1 MKNGKAK
8 KSKVKW
14 IVLVIVLVACGAG
27 GYLYIN
33 ARGKAQQAMARQ
45 TVNVSPLMKTN
56 LQNSISASG
65 SVYSNTTVNV
75 YSSLNNIVKA
85 VNAEV
90 GDEVKAGDV
99 LAELDT
105 ESIESSILQA
115 ENNLKSAEDSLQNGL
130 VNASSGVD
138 SARVALEKQT
148 TSYNKLMADKENN
161 TYAQLVTAQTNVT
174 NAERALETAK
184 KDLETTQR
192 EYDSNASLYTAGA
205 LAKSTLDSSETAL
218 VKAKAAVED
227 KQAAHEKAIVD
238 LQNAKTELDT
248 AIKTAKMDL
257 ENARIAYDKA
267 MLTLDQNK
275 SEGSTAKT
283 TLENQKLTLTT
294 QMENLEKSKIT
305 AAISGTVT
313 EKSANVGTAAN
324 GVLFVIEDTRDLY
337 VSTRVKEYNLS
348 KIALGQKATVTT
360 DATSNEVFEGEV
372 TYISPKAVTEAD
384 NTNVEF
390 EVRIKIT
397 NANYDRIKIGMNAY
411 ANIITDTR
419 ENVFAVMYDA
429 VTRVFGEGKPSSAV
443 YVLDNNLVKA
453 IPVQTGLQTDT
464 SIEIIGETLQE
475 GMQVISNPT
484 AVTEGQ
490 TIDPKDVQ
498 QVAPNGLRIFRR
510 QGGDDSGAGG
520 GNVMVMPGGP
530 GGAMPAGGG
539 QVIIREGGSGGPG
552 GQKGGN

>member
-1 MKNGKAK
+1 MKNGK
-8 KSKVKW
+8 SKNSLVIW
-14 IVLVIVLVACGAG
+14 IVLIVVLVACGAG

-33 ARGKAQQAMARQ
+33 ARNKSQQAMAQ
-45 TVNVSPLMKTN
+45 QKVNVSPLVKTN

-65 SVYSNTTVNV
+65 SVYSNTKVNV
-75 YSSLNNIVKA
+75 YSSLNNLVKT

-105 ESIESSILQA
+105 ESIESSISQA
-115 ENNLKSAEDSLQNGL
+115 ENNIKSAEDSLQNGL
-130 VNASSGVD
+130 VNAVSGVD

-148 TSYNKLMADKENN
+148 TSYNKLVADKENN
-161 TYAQLVTAQTNVT
+161 TYAQIVTAQTNVT
-174 NAERALETAK
+174 NGGRALETAK
-184 KDLETTQR
+184 KDLETAQR
-192 EYDSNASLYTAGA
+192 TYDSNASLYSAGA
-205 LAKSTLDSSETAL
+205 LAKSEVDNSEIAL
-218 VKAKAAVED
+218 EKAQAAVED
-227 KQAAHEKAIVD
+227 KQAAFDKAVVD
-238 LQNAKTELDT
+238 LQNAKTELDM

-275 SEGSTAKT
+275 SDGSTAKT
-283 TLENQKLTLTT
+283 TLENHKLTLTT
-294 QMENLEKSKIT
+294 QMESLEKSKIT
-305 AAISGTVT
+305 AAVSGTVT

-360 DATSNEVFEGEV
+360 DATSSEVFEGEV
-372 TYISPKAVTEAD
+372 TYISPKAVTEAN

-419 ENVFAVMYDA
+419 ENVFAVMYGT
-429 VTRVFGEGKPSSAV
+429 VTNVFSEGRPSSAV
-443 YVLDNNLVKA
+443 YVLDNNVVKA

-464 SIEIIGETLQE
+464 SIEIIGDALQE
-475 GMQVISNPT
+475 GMLVISNPT

-498 QVAPNGLRIFRR
+498 QVAPNGLRIFKR
-510 QGGDDSGAGG
+510 QGGDDSGAGT

-530 GGAMPAGGG
+530 GGAMPAGG
-539 QVIIREGGSGGPG
+539 QVIIREGGSGGAG